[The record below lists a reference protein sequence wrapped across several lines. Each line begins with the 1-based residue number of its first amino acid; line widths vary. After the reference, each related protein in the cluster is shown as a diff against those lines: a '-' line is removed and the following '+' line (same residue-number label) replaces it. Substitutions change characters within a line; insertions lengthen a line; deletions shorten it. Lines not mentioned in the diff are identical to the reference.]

1 VSDAPYFQRFGFC
14 ERQILIP
21 PSPALAM
28 AVVIPCFNEP
38 DLIGSLESLWACDR
52 PSATVEIIVV
62 INSST
67 EDSESIRLQ
76 NLRTLQLAS
85 EWSARHH
92 DSKLQVHL
100 LHFPRLPAKHAGV
113 GLARKIGMDEAARR
127 FDDLGRSSEGIIICF
142 DADCRCEWN
151 YLGSIERHFR
161 ENPRSPGC
169 SIYFEHPLEGPLDPE
184 VYEAIAVYELHLR
197 YYVQALRYA
206 GFPYAQHTIGS
217 CMAVRAGIYKKQ
229 GGMNRRQAGEDF
241 YFLHKV
247 MPLGGFTDLT
257 ETKVIPSPRD
267 SDRVPFGTGRAVR
280 NYLVEGTISTYP
292 LEAFLD
298 LKMLFDLV
306 PAFCQSGN
314 ISKTSPAESL
324 PESLRTFLDQESFSA
339 ALKEILENTSTD
351 SAFRKRFFQWFN
363 GFQVMKFVH
372 YARDHVYGGRS
383 VAEEA
388 RRLLHLLVAET
399 NLSPNAG
406 TQELLSFYR
415 QLDREA
421 GSFRSRPGLT

>member
-1 VSDAPYFQRFGFC
+1 MV
-14 ERQILIP
+14 
-21 PSPALAM
+21 
-28 AVVIPCFNEP
+28 VVIPCFNEP

-52 PSATVEIIVV
+52 PSAAVEIIVV
-62 INSST
+62 INSSI
-67 EDSESIRLQ
+67 ENGESIRLQ
-76 NLRTLQLAS
+76 NLRTLQLAC
-85 EWSARHH
+85 EWSAQHH
-92 DSKLQVHL
+92 DPKLQVHL

-127 FDDLGRSSEGIIICF
+127 FDDIGRSAEGIIICF
-142 DADCRCEWN
+142 DADCHCDRN
-151 YLGSIERHFR
+151 YLCSIERHFL

-169 SIYFEHPLEGPLDPE
+169 SIYFEHPLEGPLALE

-206 GFPYAQHTIGS
+206 EFPYAHHTIGS
-217 CMAVRAGIYKKQ
+217 CMAVRAGLYKKQ

-247 MPLGGFTDLT
+247 MPFGGFTDLT
-257 ETKVIPSPRD
+257 ETKVIPSPRA

-280 NYLVEGTISTYP
+280 NYLSEGTISTYP

-306 PAFCQSGN
+306 PAFCRSGN
-314 ISKTSPAESL
+314 TSENSPAESL
-324 PESLRTFLDQESFSA
+324 PESLRTFLDQESFPA
-339 ALKEILENTSTD
+339 ALKEILKNTSTD
-351 SAFRKRFFQWFN
+351 FAFRKRFFLWFN
-363 GFQVMKFVH
+363 GFRVMKFIH

-388 RRLLHLLVAET
+388 RRLLNLLPTGT
-399 NLSPNAG
+399 NLSPNARP
-406 TQELLSFYR
+406 QELLRLYR
-415 QLDREA
+415 DLEGHRHQPDQTQA
-421 GSFRSRPGLT
+421 ST